1 MTCFVHSVGM
11 SVQGS
16 GDAHLC
22 PGHGKTAKEPEV
34 ILAIGS
40 TQLGS
45 KSGDAGTEYV
55 ANIKVR
61 IAQLEDPDKD
71 SKSEGDQKRNA
82 DKDSKSSSAAKN
94 NKHLLK

>member
-1 MTCFVHSVGM
+1 MTLTYAKVM
-11 SVQGS
+11 KK
-16 GDAHLC
+16 A
-22 PGHGKTAKEPEV
+22 AKEPEV
-34 ILAIGS
+34 ILAMGS
-40 TQLGS
+40 TQFGS

-61 IAQLEDPDKD
+61 IAELEGTDKD

-82 DKDSKSSSAAKN
+82 DKDSKSSSAAKS

>member
-1 MTCFVHSVGM
+1 MTLTYAKVM
-11 SVQGS
+11 KK
-16 GDAHLC
+16 A
-22 PGHGKTAKEPEV
+22 AKEPEV

-61 IAQLEDPDKD
+61 IAQLEGPDKD

-82 DKDSKSSSAAKN
+82 DKDSKSSSAANN

>member
-1 MTCFVHSVGM
+1 MTLTYAKVM
-11 SVQGS
+11 KK
-16 GDAHLC
+16 A
-22 PGHGKTAKEPEV
+22 AKEPEV

-61 IAQLEDPDKD
+61 IAQLKDPDKD
-71 SKSEGDQKRNA
+71 SKSEGGQKRNA
-82 DKDSKSSSAAKN
+82 DKDSQSSSAARN